1 MREGK
6 GLFICRDNCPNTV
19 RTLPTL
25 QRNPKNMDDVDPAS
39 ESHIWDAIRYALA
52 ADRTPHIG
60 TRRRY
65 YA

>member
-6 GLFICRDNCPNTV
+6 GLFIIRDNCPNTV

-25 QRNPKNMDDVDPAS
+25 QRNPKNLDDVDPAS
-39 ESHIWDAIRYALA
+39 ESHIWDSIRYALQ
-52 ADRTPHIG
+52 ADRSPHIS